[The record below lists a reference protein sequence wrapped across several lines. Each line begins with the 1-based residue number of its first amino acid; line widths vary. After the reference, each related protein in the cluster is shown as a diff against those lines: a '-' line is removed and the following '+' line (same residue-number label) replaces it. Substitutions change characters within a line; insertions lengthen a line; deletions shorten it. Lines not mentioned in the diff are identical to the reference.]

1 MGYLMNFVNSLLDMV
16 GNVLWAV
23 ILLVVALI
31 AASLVKK
38 LVKKLVKL
46 VNVEKWLNKV
56 GVDGKSVDGA
66 ITFIEKLAYF
76 VTFMLFLPGVLD
88 KLGMQSVSSPITGM
102 VNSFMGFIPNMI
114 AAGLV
119 LAIGIFVAG
128 IIRQLLIPV
137 LKLVKV
143 DELQKRAGI
152 EPTQNTSFSVII
164 ANIVYGLIIL
174 IVITS
179 ALDVLGVATISNP
192 ANAVVS
198 EIFSTIPDV
207 IAAIVIVLI
216 GVFIAQLVGKLLEA
230 LLASV
235 GADTLIEKITK
246 NEENKIVLSK
256 ILGEIVKYVLIIIF
270 VVQGIDVLGLTA
282 LNIVGTGIIAYL
294 PSLIATVIIFGI
306 GIFAGKVASDA
317 IVKNFPEAKLAAIIG
332 KVVIYILTAFLCL
345 NQLGVASSIVG
356 TAFTVIITSVGVAFA
371 IAFGVGGRQF
381 AANMLE
387 KLEKKLDNDKK

>member
-1 MGYLMNFVNSLLDMV
+1 MNYLFNFVNSLLGMV
-16 GNVLWAV
+16 GNVLWAI
-23 ILLVVALI
+23 ILLIIALI

-38 LVKKLVKL
+38 LVKKMVKL
-46 VNVEKWLNKV
+46 VNAEKWLNKI
-56 GVDGKSVDGA
+56 GVEGKSVDGA
-66 ITFIEKLAYF
+66 ITFVEKLAYF

-88 KLGMQSVSSPITGM
+88 KLGMQSVSTPITGM
-102 VNSFMGFIPNMI
+102 VNSFMGFIPDMV

-119 LAIGIFVAG
+119 LAIGFFVAG
-128 IIRQLLIPV
+128 IVRQLLIPV

-152 EPTQNTSFSVII
+152 EPTQSTSFSVII

-179 ALDVLGVATISNP
+179 ALDVLGIEAISNP
-192 ANAVVS
+192 ANIVVS
-198 EIFSTIPDV
+198 QIFSTIPSV

-246 NEENKIVLSK
+246 NSDNKIVLSK

-317 IVKNFPEAKLAAIIG
+317 IIKNFPDAKIAAIVG
-332 KVVIYILTAFLCL
+332 KVVIYILTGFLCL
-345 NQLGVASSIVG
+345 NQLGVASEIVG
-356 TAFTVIITSVGVAFA
+356 TAFKVIITSFGIAFA

-381 AANMLE
+381 AANMLA

>member
-1 MGYLMNFVNSLLDMV
+1 MGILLDFVNSLVDMV
-16 GNVLWAV
+16 GNILWAIV
-23 ILLVVALI
+23 LLVIALV

-38 LVKKLVKL
+38 LVKKLAKL
-46 VNVEKWLNKV
+46 VNAEKWLNKI
-56 GVDGKSVDGA
+56 GVEGKSVDGVIA
-66 ITFIEKLAYF
+66 FIEKLAYF

-88 KLGMQSVSSPITGM
+88 KLGMQSVSTPITGM
-102 VNSFMGFIPNMI
+102 VNSFMGFIPDMV

-119 LAIGIFVAG
+119 LAIGFFVAG
-128 IIRQLLIPV
+128 IIKQLLIPV
-137 LKLVKV
+137 LKVVKV
-143 DELQKRAGI
+143 DEIQKRAGI
-152 EPTQNTSFSVII
+152 EPTQGTSFSVII

-174 IVITS
+174 VVITS
-179 ALDVLGVATISNP
+179 ALDVLGVAAISNP

-198 EIFSTIPDV
+198 EIFGAIPNV
-207 IAAIVIVLI
+207 IAAIVIVAI

-246 NEENKIVLSK
+246 SADNKIVLSK
-256 ILGEIVKYVLIIIF
+256 VLGAIVKYVLVIIF

-294 PSLIATVIIFGI
+294 PSLIATVLIFGI
-306 GIFAGKVASDA
+306 GIFAGKVAGDA
-317 IVKNFPEAKLAAIIG
+317 ISKNFPHAKISAIVA
-332 KVVIYILTAFLCL
+332 KVVIYILTGFLCL
-345 NQLGVASSIVG
+345 NQLGVASEIVG
-356 TAFTVIITSVGVAFA
+356 TAFKVIIASAGIAFA

-387 KLEKKLDNDKK
+387 KLEDKLNNDK